1 MQKSKTS
8 IPSVGRLLYFIT
20 IIVSPRR
27 TSNESSIV
35 CGFRMNNA
43 MCYSWRAHSM
53 VVCVPQFYM
62 LAPHTNESA
71 DDILQRNKIGAIIVG
86 VRGSSDDFIFLVC
99 FFRSTQNAPNSWYST
114 VRLFQKSF
122 SLRDTLFFL
131 SIYLFQYDIWNK
143 PNGQEKKNGNNK
155 IMVLHRSAV
164 FVWNS
169 RETNRKKNF

>member
-1 MQKSKTS
+1 MPTERLRIGKREQKRENNAKSKTS
-8 IPSVGRLLYFIT
+8 IPSVSRWLYFIT

-43 MCYSWRAHSM
+43 MCYRWRAHSILWY
-53 VVCVPQFYM
+53 VCHSSTCSHHIRTFHRMIFY
-62 LAPHTNESA
+62 S
-71 DDILQRNKIGAIIVG
+71 NKIGAIVVG
-86 VRGSSDDFIFLVC
+86 VRNSSDDF

-122 SLRDTLFFL
+122 SLRDTLFF

-143 PNGQEKKNGNNK
+143 PNE
-155 IMVLHRSAV
+155 
-164 FVWNS
+164 
-169 RETNRKKNF
+169 RKKTTTAK